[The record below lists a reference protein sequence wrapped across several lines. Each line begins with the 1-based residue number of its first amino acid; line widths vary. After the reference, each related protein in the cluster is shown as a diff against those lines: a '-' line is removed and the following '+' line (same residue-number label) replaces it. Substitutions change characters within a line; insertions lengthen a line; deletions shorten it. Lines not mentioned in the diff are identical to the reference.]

1 MTDQVKSA
9 VNDLHQVIRTARR
22 LTENVS
28 QAVQNDIDE
37 YHEQEVHQLRGE
49 LKNMLQNLS
58 EAESSAKML
67 EISIDGEIIEDIEE
81 REEAMQHD

>member
-28 QAVQNDIDE
+28 QAVENDIDQ

-49 LKNMLQNLS
+49 MKSILQNLS
-58 EAESSAKML
+58 EAESSAKIL
-67 EISIDGEIIEDIEE
+67 EISIDGEVIEDIEE
-81 REEAMQHD
+81 REEAMQQ